1 MAGLNRNSI
10 EVKQVQVQV
19 SRVTGNFG
27 TGTNFAVGVNQ
38 DFATQNRSFEAIS
51 LL

>member
-10 EVKQVQVQV
+10 EVKQVQVPV

-27 TGTNFAVGVNQ
+27 TGTNFAGG
-38 DFATQNRSFEAIS
+38 R
-51 LL
+51 